1 MKNTFRIGLA
11 MIALGAAWASP
22 AADFDGSKTIICA
35 PIEAMDCSP
44 GVVCSK
50 GTPSDIGAP
59 AFIRIDFGKKLV
71 MGPKRN
77 TSIVAIEKDE
87 TQVLLQGFEL
97 GYAWSIAVN
106 QQDGEMSATLTN
118 HEGAF
123 VLFGPCTAL

>member
-1 MKNTFRIGLA
+1 MKNTIRIGLA
-11 MIALGAAWASP
+11 TIALGAAWASP

-50 GTPSDIGAP
+50 GTPNDIGAP
-59 AFIRIDFGKKLV
+59 AFLRIDFGKKV
-71 MGPKRN
+71 VIGPKRN
-77 TSIVAIEKDE
+77 TPIVAVEKDE

-123 VLFGPCTAL
+123 VLFGPCTPL